1 MLNRKLVAIV
11 LSLTFLV
18 PLGFAAKKEIQWQSG
33 PSTANLE
40 DIAEINL
47 IKGYLATNSEGT
59 RLAMEE
65 CQNPITGQE
74 VGMVITENESWFVV
88 FEFDPVGY
96 IKDDEKDSLDADAL
110 LKSIRAGNDAG
121 NEERKKRG
129 WSTMTIL
136 GWEQKPKYNS
146 TTHNL
151 EWAIKV
157 QDDKSKTVSINYNT
171 RLLGRKGVMQVSL
184 VVDPQEYGK
193 ALPKFQDL
201 LTKFKYKKGNKYSE
215 YVKGDKLAKYG
226 LAALIAGGATA
237 VAAKTGLLRYL
248 WKIIV
253 VAGVAVAG
261 FFKKIFGRN
270 K

>member
-88 FEFDPVGY
+88 
-96 IKDDEKDSLDADAL
+96 SLDADAL